1 MLTEEKVLTKYFM
14 AAGMRSEHHRIGQDR
29 TARDGKG
36 TRKQWGE
43 DRTRRGTGD
52 TRAETGNISRRDTT
66 KRRQHKGGSKEDRGD
81 RRQDDWRS
89 ATEDRRRETVE
100 VGDPTQ
106 VTEHTH

>member
-1 MLTEEKVLTKYFM
+1 MLTEEKILTKYFM
-14 AAGMRSEHHRIGQDR
+14 TAGMRSEHHRIGQDR

-43 DRTRRGTGD
+43 DRTKRGTGD

-66 KRRQHKGGSKEDRGD
+66 KRRQHNGGSKEDRGD
-81 RRQDDWRS
+81 RRQDDRRS
-89 ATEDRRRETVE
+89 ATGGRRRETIE
-100 VGDPTQ
+100 AGDPTQ